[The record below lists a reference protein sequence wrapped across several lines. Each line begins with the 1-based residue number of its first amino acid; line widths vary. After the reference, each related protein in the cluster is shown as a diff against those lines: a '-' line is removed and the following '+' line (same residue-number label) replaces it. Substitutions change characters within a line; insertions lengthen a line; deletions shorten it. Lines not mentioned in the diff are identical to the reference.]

1 MLVKL
6 AVLFSGNG
14 SNLEN
19 ILEKL
24 HKKTIGENTYEV
36 VLCICNKKDAFGVQR
51 AKKNLVL
58 ILSLLIIRLIILV
71 KNLIRFWYKKSK
83 KVEQILLY

>member
-36 VLCICNKKDAFGVQR
+36 VLCICNKKMLLVYKEQ
-51 AKKNLVL
+51 KNLVL

>member
-14 SNLEN
+14 GNLEN

-24 HKKTIGENTYEV
+24 HKNHRENTYEV
-36 VLCICNKKDAFGVQR
+36 VLCLCNKKML
-51 AKKNLVL
+51 LV
-58 ILSLLIIRLIILV
+58 
-71 KNLIRFWYKKSK
+71 YKGQKIWS
-83 KVEQILLY
+83 

>member
-24 HKKTIGENTYEV
+24 HKKTTGENTYEV
-36 VLCICNKKDAFGVQR
+36 VLCLCNKKM
-51 AKKNLVL
+51 
-58 ILSLLIIRLIILV
+58 LL
-71 KNLIRFWYKKSK
+71 
-83 KVEQILLY
+83 